1 LKGLSVLVVD
11 DSGLIRGLLS
21 EAVRVSDVPTDDVLE
36 ARDGGEALEILRR
49 RHIDVVITDLQMPR
63 VDGFEL
69 VARIAANPDL
79 AHVRIVTMT
88 AETAPGHS
96 LRAARMNVY
105 ARLIKPVRFDTIQA
119 ILGDIWRS
127 LGSP

>member
-1 LKGLSVLVVD
+1 MRGLSVLVVD
-11 DSGLIRGLLS
+11 DSALIRGLLS

-36 ARDGGEALEILRR
+36 ARDGGEALEILRG

-69 VARIAANPDL
+69 IARIAANPDL

-88 AETAPGHS
+88 AAGHS

-105 ARLIKPVRFDTIQA
+105 ARLIKPVRFDTIQT

>member
-1 LKGLSVLVVD
+1 MVD
-11 DSGLIRGLLS
+11 DSGVIRALLS

-36 ARDGGEALEILRR
+36 ARDGGEALEILRG
-49 RHIDVVITDLQMPR
+49 RHIDVVITDLQMPT

-69 VARIAANPDL
+69 IARIAASPDL
-79 AHVRIVTMT
+79 AHVRLVTMT
-88 AETAPGHS
+88 AETAPGYS
-96 LRAARMNVY
+96 QKAIGTNVY
-105 ARLIKPVRFDTIQA
+105 ARLTKPVRFDTIQA